1 MLSHGGYRGCLG
13 PGCGPLAGAGYCLRT
28 LACRLE
34 RLRPGRTTRV
44 HRCDHAMRSRTRRR
58 VNGVLARALW
68 MRAHADRVVQPKALD
83 PVRAQNC
90 FLVALFQKA
99 SNLAR
104 GVSRS
109 GRNRPVIRKR
119 SGAHLADGPG
129 GAAGLWPL
137 AQYSRDSV
145 ASPSC
150 LLSFDCMLSFS
161 QCSNGLR
168 GRCSSLQSGTG
179 VGARGDLGREGGLG
193 PLVGGGDACAGAR
206 GGDDARNGLED
217 PERLARR

>member
-1 MLSHGGYRGCLG
+1 MSSKQQSGAHRSAREPSWRAWMLSHGGYRGCLG

-104 GVSRS
+104 G
-109 GRNRPVIRKR
+109 
-119 SGAHLADGPG
+119 
-129 GAAGLWPL
+129 
-137 AQYSRDSV
+137 
-145 ASPSC
+145 
-150 LLSFDCMLSFS
+150 
-161 QCSNGLR
+161 
-168 GRCSSLQSGTG
+168 SLQKRAKPARNQEAIWCPLGRRSWRCCWTLA
-179 VGARGDLGREGGLG
+179 VGAIQPGQCGIPIL
-193 PLVGGGDACAGAR
+193 
-206 GGDDARNGLED
+206 
-217 PERLARR
+217 LALL